1 MPESPGHP
9 PAGIESV
16 VWNDAHVGGAHGWV
30 EFVRVV
36 GDEATLL
43 VTPADRISSPLEAW
57 RPMMEDLGGG
67 DAYEWVVASAAWAA
81 EWANNTQWPHLAMS
95 DSLKQQYP
103 PFATDPETPWPTTD
117 GKRAMPRLAASGGGA
132 ARPWVD
138 PTTLLLRPG
147 ETSSIALR
155 LQLAE
160 AGPRTRDAALA
171 KMGSA
176 VLRAVPGYVLSPHL
190 PGTLFIQPPAGAT
203 VSTARADPPSG
214 ADTATLDATL
224 RAPLPSGFVPV
235 RLTAAGYGEVRLR
248 VGFSDGSEALAH
260 YYILPPFERQVAALG
275 AHLADVAWLPREY
288 PDPFGRSAS
297 VMPWDRSICPYSG
310 EPCGHV
316 LNDAR
321 AYDAGLSDDAG
332 GGNPLCLAA
341 KVRAAP
347 TAHEASRVDEYIR
360 WTLYGVKPDTAS
372 PPLKSLQIREEEVA
386 AGEADAE
393 SVDGVRMTMFY
404 YNCSGPKGA
413 PPCSDASSGHFA
425 WRYSEADKCH
435 KPFGGP
441 TCLEAEYVF
450 LSSSSPL
457 SSRCALKTLH
467 NTVFPP

>member
-1 MPESPGHP
+1 
-9 PAGIESV
+9 
-16 VWNDAHVGGAHGWV
+16 
-30 EFVRVV
+30 
-36 GDEATLL
+36 
-43 VTPADRISSPLEAW
+43 
-57 RPMMEDLGGG
+57 
-67 DAYEWVVASAAWAA
+67 
-81 EWANNTQWPHLAMS
+81 MS

-103 PFATDPETPWPTTD
+103 PFATDPETPWPTAD

-190 PGTLFIQPPAGAT
+190 PGTLFVQPPAGAS

-224 RAPLPSGFVPV
+224 RAPLPSGFAPV

-260 YYILPPFERQVAALG
+260 YYVLPPFERQVAALG

-347 TAHEASRVDEYIR
+347 TAHEASRVDEYQPATR
-360 WTLYGVKPDTAS
+360 CT
-372 PPLKSLQIREEEVA
+372 
-386 AGEADAE
+386 
-393 SVDGVRMTMFY
+393 
-404 YNCSGPKGA
+404 
-413 PPCSDASSGHFA
+413 
-425 WRYSEADKCH
+425 
-435 KPFGGP
+435 GG
-441 TCLEAEYVF
+441 L
-450 LSSSSPL
+450 
-457 SSRCALKTLH
+457 
-467 NTVFPP
+467 